1 MFKKT
6 LISLAVASS
15 VALTGCLGGNGTGK
29 NAGVENTVTSNQYS
43 GRSYPE
49 FNPITSQVPVPDD
62 LLYSGTTD
70 GTFTV
75 SGSDPVHSAL
85 NQLTGASTNAPIDI
99 PISGTVDA
107 STIDANSVIETKP
120 GDLTSLAPNPNQNVF
135 LIKLK
140 YASGDP
146 LQALNNSEP
155 PTIPYATCLGG
166 LTSTCPSDTPSVA
179 QTLLSRYQNEPY
191 TAKVLN
197 LNGQTVLRIVPLKP
211 LDANTR
217 YEVVLTNGIK
227 DNNGD
232 PLIGSPSFQDYSTN
246 TNYQPNSSVDAVRNL
261 INKLWDPVAVNYF
274 ATLNPSRTAAGLPD
288 LTKSN
293 IVLSYSLTTTN
304 DQQVLQD
311 IEDPTTW
318 AYNLIN
324 TQIADTTV
332 KTVLASAPTTSEST
346 LETDVAAAK
355 AAYTNS
361 NCGSATGDAAIKCAA
376 QAVVAGV
383 SLAGQSF
390 PTPQSVSSMVTFS
403 PVVPTIQSGST
414 TLQFPNEAQF
424 ISAYVGKIYQDI
436 FSSAT
441 TALPTNVNV
450 VQGTMTVPYYMGQPS
465 GTDGTAITSDTWKPN
480 DALAT
485 ALNGILGLS
494 STTGFP
500 QASGASS
507 NVNYLFP
514 FPQKRSDQTIPVLA
528 MYPKG
533 ALSSGS
539 ANNLTT
545 VIFQHGITTDR
556 SSALTIGSA
565 MIQAYEKATGGTKH
579 LAVIAIDQPLHGVVL
594 TNSTDEA
601 NTAASLLGYTS
612 PLTSTQQATV
622 NAVVGGTYHDAV
634 IQSVQSSCSA
644 LSSVSGEQNLVN
656 TVLSGSCGATAAA
669 NMVGALELENSAQ
682 HPGSIVPGLAHTAH
696 ERTFDFTQNPTTGLA
711 IPQVASQG
719 KQLNRS
725 GSLFINLANFI
736 NGRDNLRE
744 AVLDLLTLRKS
755 IGKMDLNGDGYPDL
769 NASDV
774 YFVGHSLG
782 AIDGGVFAAIAN
794 SKDINGNYNTAT
806 ELQGVDLLA
815 PGGGIVRLLDNSPSF
830 ANAILTGLA
839 GAGLSTGDVNLETFF
854 NVDQAAVDAGD
865 PINFVNDWKNNQK
878 PMLLTEFIG
887 DQTIP
892 NLPYGVKDPS
902 TLGCYLSGQ
911 TSSSLCGYSL
921 DGIAERG
928 APLSGTEALLTN
940 SGASNID
947 STNSLTATFSSSA
960 PVWDVRLTKG
970 THGTPVMYTDT
981 NQALAFGEIV
991 NEITSMIATGG
1002 ANVTAT
1008 SSSTAV
1014 KSQY

>member
-62 LLYSGTTD
+62 LLYAGTTD

-75 SGSDPVHSAL
+75 SGTDPVHSAL

-120 GDLTSLAPNPNQNVF
+120 GDLNSLTPNPNQNVF
-135 LIKLK
+135 LIKFK

-166 LTSTCPSDTPSVA
+166 ATSTCPSSTPSAA

-227 DNNGD
+227 DTNGD

-246 TNYQPNSSVDAVRNL
+246 TNYQPNPSVDAVRNL
-261 INKLWDPVAVNYF
+261 INKLWNPLAEKYF
-274 ATLNPSRTAAGLPD
+274 GTLNPYRKAAGLPE

-318 AYNLIN
+318 TYNLIN
-324 TQIADTTV
+324 TQIADKTV
-332 KTVLASAPTTSEST
+332 KTVLASDSTTTESQ
-346 LETDVAAAK
+346 LETDVANAK
-355 AAYTNS
+355 AAYTNT
-361 NCGSATGDAAIKCAA
+361 NCSSYPPGDASIKCAA
-376 QAVVAGV
+376 IAIVQGV

-390 PTPQSVSSMVTFS
+390 PTPQPVSSLVKFS

-414 TLQFPNEAQF
+414 TLQFPNEARF

-436 FSSAT
+436 FSNIPANSLAT
-441 TALPTNVNV
+441 VNV

-556 SSALTIGSA
+556 SAALTIGSA
-565 MIQAYEKATGGTKH
+565 MIQAYKKATNGGK

-594 TNSTDEA
+594 TNGTDEA
-601 NTAASLLGYTS
+601 DTATTLLGYTK
-612 PLTSTQQATV
+612 PLTTTEQATV
-622 NAVVGGTYHDAV
+622 NAVVNGTYHDAV
-634 IQSVQSSCSA
+634 LQSVQSCSA
-644 LSSVSGEQNLVN
+644 LTNVTGEQNQINV
-656 TVLSGSCGATAAA
+656 VLSGACTQTAAA
-669 NMVGALELENSAQ
+669 NMLAALELENSAQ
-682 HPGSIVPGLAHTAH
+682 HPGSIVPGLAHTAN

-711 IPQVASQG
+711 IPQVASEG
-719 KQLNRS
+719 KKLNKS
-725 GSLFINLANFI
+725 GSLFINLGNFI
-736 NGRDNLRE
+736 NGRDNLRQ

-755 IGKMDLNGDGYPDL
+755 IDKMDLNGDGYPDL
-769 NASDV
+769 SASNV

-806 ELQGVDLLA
+806 ELKGVDLLA

-887 DQTIP
+887 DQVIP

-902 TLGCYLSGQ
+902 KLGCYLSSQ

-921 DGIAERG
+921 GGIAERG

-940 SGASNID
+940 SGASTID
-947 STNSLTATFSSSA
+947 STNSLTATFSST

-970 THGTPVMYTDT
+970 THGTPVMYTDSS
-981 NQALAFGEIV
+981 QAAAFGEIAS
-991 NEITSMIATGG
+991 EIASMIATGG
-1002 ANVTAT
+1002 SNAIAT
-1008 SSSTAV
+1008 STSGAV